1 MKYFY
6 LIALTLVVF
15 LVASPLLFLK
25 GRSSDQY
32 DHLREHLGR
41 EPITRFDSY
50 SSAVKSIDPANC
62 GDTTSS
68 GIQGNIWESLY
79 AYHYLIRPPKVVPQ
93 LAAALPEIS
102 KDGLTYTIKIKP
114 GVKYHRNPCFGLD
127 KAGKPKTRTVRAED
141 FVLAYKRIADHYVQS
156 DLSWTF
162 LSQRI
167 AGIDDF
173 RKTTKTY
180 KSGDFSRYDLPV
192 EGLKA
197 LDELTLQIRLRE
209 PFPQFLYVLAM
220 HVYAPIPREAIDY
233 WFATA
238 DDGKG
243 GRTPIPPEKA
253 RSTEFR
259 DAEQVVGTGPYILTT
274 FKRRQRI
281 VLARNMDYREDYYPN
296 IPDMRSLT
304 EQERKSVEADIAA
317 GLYKDAGERV
327 PFIDMLEYDFVAEP
341 YSMWMKFLSKQTDAT
356 GIPNAMFHSVITP
369 DKGLAEDWAKKGVY
383 LKRYSSPA
391 IYWIIFNM
399 EDPVVG
405 ASKSLRQALCLAF
418 DVENYIKVLYNGRGK
433 RAVNVIPSSFK
444 GHVEAGPGP
453 YYKLDREAARKKIV
467 AAKAELARAGKLVN
481 GEIPE
486 LKLDLVL
493 RNAADAV
500 TADFIKYQFGKVG
513 VRLKIVANDWPT
525 QQRKVRNK
533 QAQIYTMGWHADYP
547 DAENFFQL
555 YYSPNIAK
563 YTNNANYTNARFDEL
578 YRRIRTMSDTPA
590 RTKIYGEMA
599 GIISEDCPALL
610 LAESESFVLYYEWA
624 KNIKQHPIG
633 YGFKKYAR
641 IDAELRKK
649 LGGR

>member
-1 MKYFY
+1 MKWFY
-6 LIALTLVVF
+6 IISLGVVALL
-15 LVASPLLFLK
+15 LASPLLLG
-25 GRSSDQY
+25 GRDPDEY
-32 DHLREHLGR
+32 ADIKANLGR
-41 EPITRFDSY
+41 DPVIRFDTYGSG
-50 SSAVKSIDPANC
+50 VKSIDPASC
-62 GDTTSS
+62 GDTTSA
-68 GIQGNIWESLY
+68 GIQGNIYESLY

-127 KAGKPKTRTVRAED
+127 KAGKPKTRTVRAAD
-141 FVLAYKRIADHYVQS
+141 FVLAYKRIADHHVQS

-162 LSQRI
+162 LSERI
-167 AGIDDF
+167 VGIDDF
-173 RKTTKTY
+173 RKKTKVY
-180 KSGDFSRYDLPV
+180 KLGDFSRYDLPV

-197 LDELTLQIRLRE
+197 IDELTLQIRLTER
-209 PFPQFLYVLAM
+209 FPQFLYVLAM
-220 HVYAPIPREAIDY
+220 HVYAPIPREAMDY
-233 WFATA
+233 WFATE

-243 GRTPIPPEKA
+243 GRTPLPPEKP

-259 DAEQVVGTGPYILTT
+259 GSEQVVGTGPYILKT

-281 VLARNMDYREDYYPN
+281 VLVRNMDYREDYYPK
-296 IPDMRSLT
+296 IPDMKTLT
-304 EQERKSVEADIAA
+304 EQERKSVKADIAA
-317 GLYKDAGERV
+317 GLYEDAGKRV
-327 PFIDMLEYDFVAEP
+327 PFIDVLEQDFVAET

-356 GIPNAMFHSVITP
+356 GIPKAMFHSVITP
-369 DKGLAEDWAKKGVY
+369 DKKLADDWAKKGVY
-383 LKRYSSPA
+383 LKRYSSPS

-418 DVENYIKVLYNGRGK
+418 DVESYIKVLYNGRGK

-453 YYKLDREAARKKIV
+453 YYRLDREEARKKIV

-486 LKLDLVL
+486 LKFDLVL
-493 RNAADAV
+493 QSAADAV
-500 TADFIKYQFGKVG
+500 TADFIKYQFAKVG
-513 VRLKIVANDWPT
+513 VKLKIVANDWPT

-563 YTNNANYTNARFDEL
+563 YTNNANYKSPEFDKL
-578 YRRIRTMSDTPA
+578 YERIRAMPDTPE
-590 RTKIYGEMA
+590 RTKIYGKMA
-599 GIISEDCPALL
+599 RIISEDCPALL
-610 LAESESFVLYYEWA
+610 LAEPDSFVLYYEWA

-633 YGFKKYAR
+633 YGFKKYTR
-641 IDAELRKK
+641 IDTDLRKK